1 MAKRNNNGGKSKNI
15 PAAAAAGGKKP
26 SGQTPSVDTS
36 GAISTPVR
44 NTAVPRNMS
53 AVRPSGGG
61 NNAFNAQP
69 SRREITSEMIARRAY
84 EIWQRGQGGS
94 QQDHWYQ
101 AERELR
107 GQ

>member
-1 MAKRNNNGGKSKNI
+1 MAKRNNNGGKAKNI
-15 PAAAAAGGKKP
+15 PAAAATGKKP

-44 NTAVPRNMS
+44 NTSVPRN
-53 AVRPSGGG
+53 AAPARATGGTS
-61 NNAFNAQP
+61 NAPQ
-69 SRREITSEMIARRAY
+69 RREITNDQIARRAY

>member
-1 MAKRNNNGGKSKNI
+1 MANRNNNGGNKAKKI
-15 PAAAAAGGKKP
+15 PAATTSKKP
-26 SGQTPSVDTS
+26 SGQTPTVDTS

-44 NTAVPRNMS
+44 NTAVPRS
-53 AVRPSGGG
+53 AAPARATGIPS
-61 NNAFNAQP
+61 NASQ
-69 SRREITSEMIARRAY
+69 RREITNDMISRRAY

-101 AERELR
+101 AERDLR